1 MKTSYQ
7 YDVNLAIDPR
17 DRILIWSGKLSVDY
31 LDSKLPVKAV
41 ANNQV
46 HEADHLIKEILQKEE
61 IFLTMISMLEKF
73 MLTALPDA
81 PSPDLGQAIT
91 QLEQFMTTAQ
101 AGGSRT
107 KRNLIDFLLGPNL
120 GV

>member
-1 MKTSYQ
+1 
-7 YDVNLAIDPR
+7 
-17 DRILIWSGKLSVDY
+17 
-31 LDSKLPVKAV
+31 
-41 ANNQV
+41 
-46 HEADHLIKEILQKEE
+46 
-61 IFLTMISMLEKF
+61 MISMLEKF
-73 MLTALPDA
+73 MLTTQPDA
-81 PSPDLGQAIT
+81 TRPDLGEAIS